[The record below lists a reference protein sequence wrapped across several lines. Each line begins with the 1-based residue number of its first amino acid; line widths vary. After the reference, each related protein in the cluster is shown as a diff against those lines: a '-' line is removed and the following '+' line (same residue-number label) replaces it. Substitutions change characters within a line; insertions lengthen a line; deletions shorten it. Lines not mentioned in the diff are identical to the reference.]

1 MTQQD
6 RTGHFWA
13 LLPLFVFVIL
23 YFCGS
28 LYLGDFYALPV
39 LVVLNRSMTMQD
51 RTGYCWALLQLFVFV
66 ILYFC
71 GSLYLG
77 AFYAL
82 PVLVVFVIAL
92 FVAFFQY
99 PKKSFEEKLKS
110 FAKGSGDENIL
121 VMILIFLLAG
131 AFSELRS
138 EEHTSELQSRENLVC
153 RLLLEKKK
161 NKN

>member
-39 LVVLNRSMTMQD
+39 LVV
-51 RTGYCWALLQLFVFV
+51 
-66 ILYFC
+66 
-71 GSLYLG
+71 
-77 AFYAL
+77 
-82 PVLVVFVIAL
+82 FVIAL
-92 FVAFFQY
+92 FVAFLQY

-131 AFSELRS
+131 AFSERS
-138 EEHTSELQSRENLVC
+138 EEHTSELQSRENLV
-153 RLLLEKKK
+153 
-161 NKN
+161 